1 MPRRV
6 VVVVPVI
13 SAEAEGLA
21 FRIRQR
27 DECLLPS
34 LLPSSNQ
41 IPGLLFFALLEQKMV
56 LNQGCFYPG
65 CFTHPCCC
73 LEMLFLLSRSGR
85 LPTLCE

>member
-73 LEMLFLLSRSGR
+73 LEMLFLLNVGS
-85 LPTLCE
+85 LPDLLCE